1 MSTLQR
7 EAVLASLNSDARS
20 LLNDLAA
27 DPSRHPVA
35 QRIEDELNQC
45 NRLFA
50 ELALASQDTGTV
62 IAWRLYDL
70 LYHLQ

>member
-1 MSTLQR
+1 MLQR
-7 EAVLASLNSDARS
+7 EAVLASLTSDVRS

-27 DPSRHPVA
+27 DPSRQAVT

-50 ELALASQDTGTV
+50 ELALASRDSGM
-62 IAWRLYDL
+62 L
-70 LYHLQ
+70 L